1 MTKVYTLESK
11 SYEFNDL
18 DYGSFFIKFVSLNKN
33 KIIEKFNKEKEWYLK
48 VINEQQS
55 RTDVDEIY
63 KEDYQ
68 IYRDE
73 EGYFEAWTGKW
84 CHEFRI
90 NEYDLI

>member
-1 MTKVYTLESK
+1 MTKVYTLESRN
-11 SYEFNDL
+11 YEFNDL

-48 VINEQQS
+48 VINEQHS

-63 KEDYQ
+63 KENYQ

-73 EGYFEAWTGKW
+73 EDYFEAWAGKW